1 MKGTYDFTLDMNNL
15 SDIKLKAS
23 EFVPYDIYLP
33 GKYNGWDHT
42 KDSSKF
48 TYNKYNNSYYI
59 YVDDLTKDKAG
70 DTNDGFKVYIKG
82 TWLRNSS
89 VINDLTKPISLV
101 SSDGSN
107 IPTKDLTSVKIVLT
121 NVTASS
127 ATLTFEEYS
136 PKNVFTVKVGDASY
150 ELTDR
155 KDGTYKT
162 TLIKNVDANS
172 TAEVERVNNDPEHN
186 INVSQ
191 TLSTTAQTIAS
202 DLSDVV
208 FTLTYKN
215 DRDATL
221 SIEKITPWLG
231 RKAKAK
237 ESVKSARRADSS
249 EESSDES
256 STDSYEAVTAL
267 TYDEESRKYTA
278 SNVTLETGYDYKIG
292 TLSDTN
298 NKTVTFD
305 DGVNIGLSSDSES
318 TTLDTSNNT
327 LSLSG
332 LVNDENSQPFSVS
345 TTVTTSLTTAS
356 VTGTTIDVT
365 GDITESTD
373 NDNVKII
380 PSYFGDYN
388 IANLDKAGSLQFAA
402 ELTDNDKLA
411 HTYYDYYT
419 YTFNLYKDGVTEA
432 VATQTGT
439 QPYIQWTPSN
449 IADEGDYTLKVSIKG
464 RDESTTYNSSYT
476 FKVLNDT
483 ENKDGFYL
491 GNMEHTSESQYC
503 GRLKVDANDTNNQ
516 EVIYSWAKFENYV
529 FTNTKNEKS
538 SYANTDIVKADN
550 NTKDRIWAREYN
562 SDNAT
567 VKSNDGTYHDAICFN
582 PSYYRLYM
590 YVVDKTSDNSESD
603 EVTEDSESEAAS
615 KVTELLN
622 KRYEIGTVTD
632 TDKQELVDAINAL
645 YSDNDHGVQGK
656 VNYGGTIVCR
666 TSEVINYTG
675 STTSVADMIFGES
688 EVDAPVEYYNLNGV
702 KMNSEDL
709 APGLYIMRRG
719 DKSAKVLIK

>member
-1 MKGTYDFTLDMNNL
+1 LASGYYTFTLDL
-15 SDIKLKAS
+15 SDTSNITLKA
-23 EFVPYDIYLP
+23 EPLNIYLP
-33 GKYNGWDHT
+33 GKYNGWNRT
-42 KDSSKF
+42 NDSAKF
-48 TYNKYNNSYYI
+48 KYNAENGSYYI
-59 YVDDLTKDKAG
+59 YVDDLSNTSNFVTDS
-70 DTNDGFKVYIKG
+70 DGKTVEEGYKVYIKDNG
-82 TWLRNSS
+82 AWLRNGSDS
-89 VINDLTKPISLV
+89 DDLTKQISLV
-101 SSDGSN
+101 SGDGSN
-107 IPTKDLTSVKIVLT
+107 IPTKDLTSVKAVLT
-121 NVTASS
+121 NVTLSS

-136 PKNVFTVKVGDASY
+136 PKNVFTVKVGNASY
-150 ELTDR
+150 NLTER

-162 TLIKNVDANS
+162 TLVKSVDANS
-172 TAEVERVNNDPEHN
+172 SAVVERVNKDTEHN

-191 TLSTTAQTIAS
+191 TLSTTTQTIAS
-202 DLSDVV
+202 TLSDVV

-231 RKAKAK
+231 RKAKSK

-249 EESSDES
+249 EETSTETSDESSVES

-267 TYDEESRKYTA
+267 TYDETSGKYTA

-305 DGVNIGLSSDSES
+305 EGVNVGLSKVETN

-332 LVNDENSQPFSVS
+332 LVNDADSQPFSVS

-356 VTGTTIDVT
+356 VTDTTIDVT

-380 PSYFGDYN
+380 TSYFGDYN

-449 IADEGDYTLKVSIKG
+449 TTEDVNYTLKVSIKG
-464 RDESTTYNSSYT
+464 KDESTTYKSSST
-476 FKVLNDT
+476 FKVYYDP

-491 GNMEHTSESQYC
+491 GNMEHTNESPYC

-603 EVTEDSESEAAS
+603 EVTEDSESDKAA

-632 TDKQELVDAINAL
+632 NDKQELVDAINDL

-688 EVDAPVEYYNLNGV
+688 
-702 KMNSEDL
+702 
-709 APGLYIMRRG
+709 
-719 DKSAKVLIK
+719 